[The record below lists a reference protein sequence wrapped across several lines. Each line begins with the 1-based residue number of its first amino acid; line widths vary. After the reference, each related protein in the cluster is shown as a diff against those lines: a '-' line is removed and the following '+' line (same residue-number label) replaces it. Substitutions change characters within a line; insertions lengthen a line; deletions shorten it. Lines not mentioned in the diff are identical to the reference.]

1 MEFRVVLGENNQLL
15 NHPFLFS
22 RASLAWEGTFDLNL
36 SRNSA

>member
-15 NHPFLFS
+15 NHTFMFG
-22 RASLAWEGTFDLNL
+22 RASLAWEGTCDLNL